1 MSNQGNITYQKLWNT
16 AKTTL
21 RGEFMAIG
29 AYIRKSKGLK
39 INEWSMVYGLC
50 IQFEHNGGHKSA
62 SSELMVAAELGLW
75 P

>member
-39 INEWSMVYGLC
+39 INEWSMVYVSNLSTTVV
-50 IQFEHNGGHKSA
+50 INQPAQS
-62 SSELMVAAELGLW
+62 
-75 P
+75 